1 MRTIRPWLIA
11 GMLTV
16 TTISADAAPVIYTN
30 EAAYIEALST
40 GGFGTLH
47 EDFEDDVVW
56 ADSRST
62 ISNPAS
68 TPQVNSQGIL
78 WTSNFATNNI
88 ATKNVGVSG
97 SFGFYSSPHGDPDV
111 ETSDFVCDVDDPI
124 PEQCFLHDGFVGDSA
139 DTLYGVGGWIN
150 GTFGA
155 DVTLFLDGVEV
166 GFGADGNISSWTFLG
181 VIDTDG
187 FNSFEFREIDGKGE
201 QVITIR
207 ADNVTFGVVPD
218 ADGDGVVDERDNCI
232 NAPNGPLILDAGG
245 NSQLDTDSDGYGN
258 LCDGDLNNDGK
269 TNTLDLNLYKLAHR
283 TNVGDANYN
292 VDADFNGDGM
302 INTLDLNIY
311 KILHRKP
318 PGPSCCGSF

>member
-1 MRTIRPWLIA
+1 MLKILVNMRTIRPWLIA
-11 GMLTV
+11 CMLTV
-16 TTISADAAPVIYTN
+16 ITINADAAPVIYTN

-40 GGFGTLH
+40 GGYGTLH

-88 ATKNVGVSG
+88 VTSNVGIAG

-124 PEQCFLHDGFVGDSA
+124 PEQCFLHDGFVGTSGGA
-139 DTLYGVGGWIN
+139 GTLYGVGGWIN
-150 GTFGA
+150 GTSGA

-166 GFGADGNISSWTFLG
+166 GFGAGGNISSWTFLG
-181 VIDTDG
+181 VIDTAG

-201 QVITIR
+201 QGNFIF
-207 ADNVTFGVVPD
+207 ADDVTFGVSAVPVP
-218 ADGDGVVDERDNCI
+218 AAAWLFGSGLIGLIGIARRKNPF
-232 NAPNGPLILDAGG
+232 NRLPLRKQHQDV
-245 NSQLDTDSDGYGN
+245 Q
-258 LCDGDLNNDGK
+258 DLECS
-269 TNTLDLNLYKLAHR
+269 Y
-283 TNVGDANYN
+283 V
-292 VDADFNGDGM
+292 F
-302 INTLDLNIY
+302 
-311 KILHRKP
+311 
-318 PGPSCCGSF
+318 S